1 MLLSLNALKKLLWE
15 RLLRNF
21 TSTWNNLPK
30 HCISANWLLIEYY
43 LQRALRKEL
52 LIAPFPDP

>member
-1 MLLSLNALKKLLWE
+1 MLLSLNALKNCFGKDF
-15 RLLRNF
+15 LRNF

-43 LQRALRKEL
+43 LQSALRKEL